1 MNCSLKELQLLS
13 SKVSNDFRSSCI
25 RRFLIVSLIFSLIG
39 FVIMIKIFEISREK
53 NFTKGSNKIL
63 IDTPLERGLIKDRNG
78 KILASNIFKYNLKAY
93 PKNIQNIDLTLK
105 KLLVKLP
112 NINEDNLRRKLKNKN
127 KYEVIIKKNFTAPI
141 AKEINSMGIPGLEFY
156 PVIRRFY
163 PHKNLTAHLVGHV
176 NESNSGV
183 YGSEKSFDELLS
195 EGETVNL
202 ALDLRLQYAVRE
214 ELLKSYNKLGAKSAT
229 AIILDL
235 NTSEILTLVS
245 LPDFNPNQSINPK
258 IKSYRNSATLNLY
271 EMGSTFKIF
280 TIAAALEKTII
291 NLNSLFD
298 ARKPL
303 KIANY
308 YIKDYHPENKILNT
322 KEVFIKSSNIGAS
335 LIGLELG
342 ADYLKKF
349 YKKIGIL
356 NFSSIDLLEKSK
368 PIVPKKWGEIETA
381 TLSFGHGISITP
393 MHMMEAA
400 ALLFSKQ
407 KFEKLNIKKQTQT
420 INNIYND
427 ILSPNTRNSLL
438 ELMTENVFKGTA
450 RKANIE
456 GYEIGGKTAT
466 GEKTIK
472 GKYKKDKLVS
482 SFLSIFPSR
491 DPKYI
496 ALILFDEPNYR
507 FNNNNNIN
515 QITGGTTAAPV
526 TAKILERILPILGVA
541 KKTNTDV
548 QIIVKNKEELDFASY

>member
-1 MNCSLKELQLLS
+1 MNCNLKELQFLS

-25 RRFLIVSLIFSLIG
+25 RRFLIVSLIFSLIA

-53 NFTKGSNKIL
+53 NFTNGSNKIL
-63 IDTPLERGLIKDRNG
+63 IDAPLERGLIKDRNG

-93 PKNIQNIDLTLK
+93 PKHIQDIDLTLK
-105 KLLVKLP
+105 QLLFKLP
-112 NINEDNLRRKLKNKN
+112 NLNEDNLRKKLKNKN

-163 PHKNLTAHLVGHV
+163 PHKNLTSHLVGHV
-176 NESNSGV
+176 NDSNSGV

-195 EGETVNL
+195 GGATVNL

-280 TIAAALEKTII
+280 TIAAALEKTKI
-291 NLNSLFD
+291 NLDSLFD

-342 ADYLKKF
+342 ADHLKQF

-400 ALLFSKQ
+400 ALLFSNK
-407 KFEKLNIKKQTQT
+407 KFEKLNIEKQTEI
-420 INNIYND
+420 INNQYNY

-438 ELMTENVFKGTA
+438 ELMFENVVKGTG
-450 RKANIE
+450 RKAYIE

-482 SFLSIFPSR
+482 SFLSIFPSG

-496 ALILFDEPNYR
+496 SLILFDEPNYR
-507 FNNNNNIN
+507 FNNNIN
-515 QITGGTTAAPV
+515 QITGGATAAPV
-526 TAKILERILPILGVA
+526 TAKILKRILPILGLA
-541 KKTNTDV
+541 KKTNTEG